1 MAISLGFPG
10 EIVIT
15 FRRPRDRIFFQI
27 LAKSGSIGLRLQ
39 PWPGPPERNILMNFR
54 HSTVLVLVFAICFV
68 LVFPPDV
75 AAQAAQSAGKITA
88 VVPVVNVVRGPQ
100 QVAASSSQQVFWG
113 DVINTGHLA
122 RARIALNDGSI
133 LNVGSDSNLAI
144 AKHDAT
150 QQQTDLDL
158 NYGRVRAKAAKLVK
172 PDSHFQIRT
181 SVGVAGVVGTEM
193 IVIFDANGMM
203 QVICIEGACKVCD
216 LAGHCVLMKGGEQSS
231 VRSNEQPSQP
241 SPATPMNVT
250 EAVNT
255 TATSG
260 AGAGGGIGVA
270 GGVAV
275 GVGAAVAA
283 TVAVVVARVVTRTQT
298 CSAPPPTGGA
308 VHASCTKITTGAG
321 KLNGQRLP

>member
-1 MAISLGFPG
+1 
-10 EIVIT
+10 
-15 FRRPRDRIFFQI
+15 
-27 LAKSGSIGLRLQ
+27 
-39 PWPGPPERNILMNFR
+39 MNFR
-54 HSTVLVLVFAICFV
+54 YPIVLILVILICFA
-68 LVFPPDV
+68 LVVPPDV

-88 VVPVVNVVRGPQ
+88 LVPIVNIIRGPQ
-100 QVAASSSQQVFWG
+100 QVPASTSLQVFWS

-122 RARIALNDGSI
+122 RARIVLNDGSI
-133 LNVGSDSNLAI
+133 LSVGSDSNLAI
-144 AKHDAT
+144 TKHDAS

-172 PDSHFQIRT
+172 PDAHFQIRT

-193 IVIFDANGMM
+193 IVMFDANGMM

-216 LAGHCVLMKGGEQSS
+216 LAGHCVLMKQGEQSN
-231 VRSNEQPSQP
+231 VHSNTQPSQP
-241 SPATPMNVT
+241 TPTTPMNVT
-250 EAVNT
+250 EAINT

-260 AGAGGGIGVA
+260 AGAAGGGIGVA

-283 TVAVVVARVVTRTQT
+283 TVAVVVARIVTKTQSCGT
-298 CSAPPPTGGA
+298 PPPTGGA
-308 VHASCTKITTGAG
+308 VHANCTKITTGAG

>member
-1 MAISLGFPG
+1 MI
-10 EIVIT
+10 
-15 FRRPRDRIFFQI
+15 
-27 LAKSGSIGLRLQ
+27 
-39 PWPGPPERNILMNFR
+39 FR
-54 HSTVLVLVFAICFV
+54 HSTVLVLLCAICFA

-75 AAQAAQSAGKITA
+75 AAQAAESAGKITA

-133 LNVGSDSNLAI
+133 LSVGSDSNLAI

-260 AGAGGGIGVA
+260 AGAGAGGIGVA

-283 TVAVVVARVVTRTQT
+283 TVAVVVARVGTKTQP
-298 CSAPPPTGGA
+298 CSTPTTTT
-308 VHASCTKITTGAG
+308 VHANCTKITTNAG

>member
-1 MAISLGFPG
+1 
-10 EIVIT
+10 
-15 FRRPRDRIFFQI
+15 
-27 LAKSGSIGLRLQ
+27 
-39 PWPGPPERNILMNFR
+39 MNFR
-54 HSTVLVLVFAICFV
+54 HSTVLVLVCAICFT
-68 LVFPPDV
+68 LVFPPNV
-75 AAQAAQSAGKITA
+75 AAQAAESAGKITA

-122 RARIALNDGSI
+122 RARIALTDGSI
-133 LNVGSDSNLAI
+133 LSVGSDSNLAI
-144 AKHDAT
+144 AKHDAA

-181 SVGVAGVVGTEM
+181 SVGVAGVVGTDM
-193 IVIFDANGMM
+193 VVIFDATGKM

-216 LAGHCVLMKGGEQSS
+216 LAGHCILMKGGEQSS
-231 VRSNEQPSQP
+231 VRSNEQPSSP
-241 SPATPMNVT
+241 SPATPMNMS
-250 EAVNT
+250 EATTT

-260 AGAGGGIGVA
+260 AGAGAGGIGVA

-283 TVAVVVARVVTRTQT
+283 TVAVVVARVVTKTQT
-298 CSAPPPTGGA
+298 CSSPTTTA
-308 VHASCTKITTGAG
+308 VHADCTKITTNAG

>member
-1 MAISLGFPG
+1 
-10 EIVIT
+10 
-15 FRRPRDRIFFQI
+15 
-27 LAKSGSIGLRLQ
+27 
-39 PWPGPPERNILMNFR
+39 MNFR
-54 HSTVLVLVFAICFV
+54 HSTVLVLVCAICFA

-75 AAQAAQSAGKITA
+75 AAQAAESAGKITA

-133 LNVGSDSNLAI
+133 LSVGSDSNLAI

-231 VRSNEQPSQP
+231 VRSNQQPSQP

-260 AGAGGGIGVA
+260 AGAGAGGIGVA

-283 TVAVVVARVVTRTQT
+283 TVAVVVARVVTKTQT
-298 CSAPPPTGGA
+298 CSSPTSTT
-308 VHASCTKITTGAG
+308 VHADCTKITTNAG

>member
-1 MAISLGFPG
+1 
-10 EIVIT
+10 
-15 FRRPRDRIFFQI
+15 
-27 LAKSGSIGLRLQ
+27 
-39 PWPGPPERNILMNFR
+39 MNFR
-54 HSTVLVLVFAICFV
+54 HSTALVLVCAICFA

-75 AAQAAQSAGKITA
+75 AAQAAESAGKITA

-133 LNVGSDSNLAI
+133 LSVGSDSNLAI
-144 AKHDAT
+144 AKHDAA

-181 SVGVAGVVGTEM
+181 SVGVAGVVGTDM
-193 IVIFDANGMM
+193 VVIFDVNGKM

-216 LAGHCVLMKGGEQSS
+216 LAGHCILMKGGEQSS
-231 VRSNEQPSQP
+231 VRSNEQPSSP
-241 SPATPMNVT
+241 SPATPMNMS
-250 EAVNT
+250 EATTT

-260 AGAGGGIGVA
+260 AGAGAGGIGVA

-283 TVAVVVARVVTRTQT
+283 TVAVVVARVVTKTQT
-298 CSAPPPTGGA
+298 CSSPTSTA
-308 VHASCTKITTGAG
+308 VHADCTKINTNAG

>member
-1 MAISLGFPG
+1 
-10 EIVIT
+10 
-15 FRRPRDRIFFQI
+15 
-27 LAKSGSIGLRLQ
+27 
-39 PWPGPPERNILMNFR
+39 MNFR
-54 HSTVLVLVFAICFV
+54 HSTVLVLVCAVCFT

-75 AAQAAQSAGKITA
+75 AAQAAESAGKITA

-133 LNVGSDSNLAI
+133 LSVGSDSNLAI

-255 TATSG
+255 TATTGAG

-270 GGVAV
+270 GGVAI

-298 CSAPPPTGGA
+298 CSAPTSTA
-308 VHASCTKITTGAG
+308 VHADCTKITGNAG

>member
-1 MAISLGFPG
+1 
-10 EIVIT
+10 
-15 FRRPRDRIFFQI
+15 
-27 LAKSGSIGLRLQ
+27 
-39 PWPGPPERNILMNFR
+39 
-54 HSTVLVLVFAICFV
+54 
-68 LVFPPDV
+68 
-75 AAQAAQSAGKITA
+75 
-88 VVPVVNVVRGPQ
+88 
-100 QVAASSSQQVFWG
+100 
-113 DVINTGHLA
+113 
-122 RARIALNDGSI
+122 LNDGSI
-133 LNVGSDSNLAI
+133 LSVGSDSNLAI

-231 VRSNEQPSQP
+231 VRSNQQPSQP

-260 AGAGGGIGVA
+260 AGAGAGGIGVA

-283 TVAVVVARVVTRTQT
+283 TVAVVVARVVTKTQT
-298 CSAPPPTGGA
+298 CSSPTSTA
-308 VHASCTKITTGAG
+308 VHADCTKITTNAG

>member
-1 MAISLGFPG
+1 MI
-10 EIVIT
+10 
-15 FRRPRDRIFFQI
+15 
-27 LAKSGSIGLRLQ
+27 
-39 PWPGPPERNILMNFR
+39 FR
-54 HSTVLVLVFAICFV
+54 HSTVLVLLCAICFA

-75 AAQAAQSAGKITA
+75 AAQAAESAGKITA

-133 LNVGSDSNLAI
+133 LSVGSDSNLAI

-260 AGAGGGIGVA
+260 AGAGAGGIGVA

-283 TVAVVVARVVTRTQT
+283 TVAVVVVRVVTKTQT
-298 CSAPPPTGGA
+298 CSTPTTTA
-308 VHASCTKITTGAG
+308 VHADCTKITTNAG